1 MQYKK
6 KHTHKQNPNIPHV
19 FELFYGQTK
28 QFGFFVVKKIFITLM
43 AKLLLLLIPTILPP
57 RKHILFH

>member
-1 MQYKK
+1 MQYRKK
-6 KHTHKQNPNIPHV
+6 THKQNPNIPHV
-19 FELFYGQTK
+19 FELFYCQTK

-57 RKHILFH
+57 LKHILFH